1 MSERAV
7 EPGPD
12 GARAERAAASLRAL
26 LPADVP
32 QVAELERQLF
42 GASAWSEA
50 MVAGELHA
58 PGRWYVAAVEG
69 AGTVVGYAGLWFDG
83 DVTQVMTIGVAS
95 AVQRQGIGTALLVAL
110 LDRSRELAASAVL
123 LEVRVDNAP
132 AMALYERF
140 GFTVI
145 ARRRRYYQPEDAD
158 AWTMRLDLAGDAG
171 AADGPGDAEDDAN
184 DPNDP
189 NGPPAS

>member
-1 MSERAV
+1 MSERIV
-7 EPGPD
+7 EPGPE

-69 AGTVVGYAGLWFDG
+69 ADTVVGYAGLWFDG

-95 AVQRQGIGTALLVAL
+95 AVQRQGIGAALLAAL

-158 AWTMRLDLAGDAG
+158 AWTMRLDLAGDAD
-171 AADGPGDAEDDAN
+171 AADGTGDAEDDAN
-184 DPNDP
+184 DPD
-189 NGPPAS
+189 GSPAS

>member
-1 MSERAV
+1 VRERTVGEQA
-7 EPGPD
+7 GPD
-12 GARAERAAASLRAL
+12 GDRAERTAANLRAL

-42 GASAWSEA
+42 GPSAWSEA

-58 PGRWYVAAVEG
+58 PGRWYLAAVEG
-69 AGTVVGYAGLWFDG
+69 ADTVVGYAGLWFDG

-132 AMALYERF
+132 AIALYERF
-140 GFTVI
+140 GFTVLS
-145 ARRRRYYQPEDAD
+145 RRRRYYQPEGVD
-158 AWTMRLDLAGDAG
+158 AWTMRLDLASADTGTADAPAGD
-171 AADGPGDAEDDAN
+171 PEDDP
-184 DPNDP
+184 D
-189 NGPPAS
+189 GASAP